1 MLTEIANFHS
11 LIMNHVFL
19 AQLSVNQ
26 KLNAAPPPP
35 PGPLGLRS
43 GSQSS
48 VGVIDADYLREIIH
62 LFPRTV
68 ILKCILKRSK
78 QLFIESD

>member
-26 KLNAAPPPP
+26 KLNAAPP